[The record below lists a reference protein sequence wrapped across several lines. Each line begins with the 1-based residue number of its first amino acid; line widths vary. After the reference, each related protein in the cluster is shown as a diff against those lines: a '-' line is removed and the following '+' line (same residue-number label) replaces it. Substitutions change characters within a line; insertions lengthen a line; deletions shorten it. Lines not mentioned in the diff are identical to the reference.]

1 MELDFSKKTHIKL
14 LAKTNSPKTEII
26 GYDEAKEGYRI
37 NVKAQ
42 PIEGKANTEIIKYFR
57 KKYKL
62 DVEII
67 SGSTS
72 KEKLLKIL
80 S

>member
-1 MELDFSKKTHIKL
+1 MESDFSKKTHIKL
-14 LAKTNSPKTEII
+14 FVKTNSPKTEII
-26 GYDEAKEGYRI
+26 GYNEAKKGYKI

-42 PIEGKANTEIIKYFR
+42 PIEGKANIEIIKHFR

-62 DVEII
+62 SVEII